1 MSQKSTRSGHQS
13 QMHYGCSQ
21 GGLCGSF
28 CCDEM
33 TTVVG
38 LVGVVGLWSADCQ
51 ALPWKLMGVAGSH
64 GRWLKSSKVSQG

>member
-1 MSQKSTRSGHQS
+1 
-13 QMHYGCSQ
+13 
-21 GGLCGSF
+21 
-28 CCDEM
+28 M